1 MMKLNINRNFEAE
14 NLLQS
19 FNLNKKLKIIN

>member
-1 MMKLNINRNFEAE
+1 MIELNINRNFEAV

-19 FNLNKKLKIIN
+19 FNLNKKLKIIK

>member
-1 MMKLNINRNFEAE
+1 MMKLNINRNFEAV
-14 NLLQS
+14 NLLQG